1 MMQAN
6 SFSTARL
13 LSVLSIVGMAALTCA
28 LSAASASAGEILY
41 KCEGL
46 EEKSPQ
52 TSIAVKMY
60 QGYGGWFFREG
71 DMENMYELS
80 AETLDAF
87 KDVNDALR
95 HRGIHLILVPM
106 LPRGIAGAQ
115 FIPNGGILSD
125 MFYDPAFSAEQ
136 FRAMVQSLRDVG
148 IDAVDITKI
157 KDTKPD
163 FDWSAYY
170 LKRDIHWTPEGAQVV
185 AKALAEKI
193 SGLAGDITDPIEFK
207 TELTGK
213 AAPIRFNMGKAL
225 NEICQEKIPT
235 ESVTGYS
242 TKRNVDNLDALLT
255 EGDTPGRE
263 LVHVVGTSFTDERMD
278 FNFNGFLREALKHD
292 LSGFS
297 IAGGGLTQSIYGWT
311 QNANGLAKK
320 PEILVWEYSDL
331 QSVLR
336 SVDYV
341 DEAIVPAIVGDCD
354 GKLKLAEKTFDETD
368 TVDLDLPALVG
379 KASDHYLAY
388 TFTNKALIGFQSS
401 YSYAN
406 GPAKKVSFENP
417 SRVSGLAKLYQALP
431 GGTRNAPVH
440 VRLEI
445 EGAAKSAGS
454 VKLCRYPERIF
465 QNAATSN

>member
-13 LSVLSIVGMAALTCA
+13 LSVFFMAGMAALTWA
-28 LSAASASAGEILY
+28 LSVASVSAGEILY

-52 TSIAVKMY
+52 TSMAVKMY

-87 KDVNDALR
+87 KDVSDALR

-115 FIPNGGILSD
+115 SIPDGGIFSD
-125 MFYDPAFSAEQ
+125 MFYDPAFSAKQ

-148 IDAVDITKI
+148 IDAIDITKI
-157 KDTKPD
+157 KDIKPD

-185 AKALAEKI
+185 AQALAEKI
-193 SGLAGDITDPIEFK
+193 RGLAGDITDTVEFK

-225 NEICQEKIPT
+225 NELCQEKIPT

-242 TKRNVDNLDALLT
+242 TKRNVDNLDALLS

-263 LVHVVGTSFTDERMD
+263 VVHVVGTSFTDERMD

-292 LSGFS
+292 VSGFS

-336 SVDYV
+336 SVDYI
-341 DEAIVPAIVGDCD
+341 DETIVPAIVGDCD

-368 TVDLDLPALVG
+368 TVDLDLPTLVG

-388 TFTNKALIGFQSS
+388 AFTNKALTGFQST

-406 GPAKKVSFENP
+406 GPAKNASFENP

-440 VRLEI
+440 VRLKI

>member
-1 MMQAN
+1 MMQAS
-6 SFSTARL
+6 SFSTTRL
-13 LSVLSIVGMAALTCA
+13 LSVLSLVGMAVLTCA
-28 LSAASASAGEILY
+28 LSAASVSAGEILY

-80 AETLDAF
+80 VETLDAF
-87 KDVNDALR
+87 KHVNDALR

-106 LPRGIAGAQ
+106 LPRGVAGAQ
-115 FIPNGGILSD
+115 FIPNDGILSD

-157 KDTKPD
+157 KDTKSD
-163 FDWSAYY
+163 FDWGAYY

-193 SGLAGDITDPIEFK
+193 SGLAGNLTDTVEFK

-213 AAPIRFNMGKAL
+213 ASPIRFNMGKAL

-278 FNFNGFLREALKHD
+278 FNFNGFLREALNHD
-292 LSGFS
+292 VSGFS

-336 SVDYV
+336 SVDYL
-341 DEAIVPAIVGDCD
+341 DEAIAPAIVGDCD
-354 GKLKLAEKTFDETD
+354 DRFKLAEKTFDETD
-368 TVDLDLPALVG
+368 TIDLDLPALVG

-388 TFTNKALIGFQSS
+388 TFTNKALTGFQSS

-417 SRVSGLAKLYQALP
+417 SRVSGLAKLYQGLP

-440 VRLEI
+440 VRLQI

>member
-1 MMQAN
+1 MMHAN
-6 SFSTARL
+6 FFSTARL
-13 LSVLSIVGMAALTCA
+13 SSVLSVVGMAALTCA
-28 LSAASASAGEILY
+28 LSVASASAGEILY

-46 EEKSPQ
+46 VEKSPQ

-95 HRGIHLILVPM
+95 YRGIHLILVPM

-115 FIPNGGILSD
+115 SIPNGGIFSD

-157 KDTKPD
+157 KDATPE

-193 SGLAGDITDPIEFK
+193 RGLAGNIIDTAEFK

-255 EGDTPGRE
+255 DDDTPGRE

-292 LSGFS
+292 VSGFS
-297 IAGGGLTQSIYGWT
+297 IAGGGLTQSIYGWA

-341 DEAIVPAIVGDCD
+341 DETIVPAIVGDCG
-354 GKLKLAEKTFDETD
+354 GKFKLAEKTFDETD

-379 KASDHYLAY
+379 KASDHYLVY
-388 TFTNKALIGFQSS
+388 EFTNKALTGFQSN

-406 GPAKKVSFENP
+406 GPAKNVSFESP

-440 VRLEI
+440 VSLKM
-445 EGAAKSAGS
+445 GGGAKSAGS
-454 VKLCRYPERIF
+454 VKLCRYPEGIF
-465 QNAATSN
+465 HNAATSN